1 MKLTTTHEG
10 DSNDE
15 GDVWRRNEVRCDEAE
30 HVTCTVELFCSLE
43 EHAAVCV
50 TTRRLVVSPRAATH
64 ASGLDL
70 HAHHV
75 AL

>member
-30 HVTCTVELFCSLE
+30 HVTCTVELFRSFE

-70 HAHHV
+70 HTT
-75 AL
+75 